1 MHSTSWTAS
10 NSPINMKSTYENEK
24 SGELKKVGFF
34 LHWVIVIF
42 NLPLAD
48 NAYKMMAV
56 NHF

>member
-1 MHSTSWTAS
+1 MQSTSWTAS
-10 NSPINMKSTYENEK
+10 NSPINMKKAYENEK
-24 SGELKKVGFF
+24 SGELKKVRFF

-42 NLPLAD
+42 NLALAD